1 MPLDCRT
8 LELPPFEILKRLP
21 AFAIVAGV
29 AASILSA
36 PTRVL
41 AAEIVDVAIVLAAD
55 VSRSVDEDEFTLQRE
70 GYARAFTNPQVL
82 QAIQAGPNRGIAVT
96 FVEWSGAND
105 QKVVADWTIVRD
117 GESGAVFSSMILA
130 PPRSFAGLTSISAA
144 VDFSMKLF
152 ADGRFQ
158 ATRRVIDVSGDGTSN
173 SGRPIIQARDEAIVQ
188 GVTINGLTI
197 LNLHPNPGFIAHTQ
211 PPGGLPN
218 YYRENVIGGAMS
230 FLVEI
235 EDFKSFGEAIVSKLV
250 GEIARQDAAKGLAA
264 R

>member
-1 MPLDCRT
+1 MQPRDFR
-8 LELPPFEILKRLP
+8 PHHF
-21 AFAIVAGV
+21 AFAI
-29 AASILSA
+29 AAALAVSIFA
-36 PTRVL
+36 TPNRTL
-41 AAEIVDVAIVLAAD
+41 AAETVDVAIVLAAD
-55 VSRSVDEDEFTLQRE
+55 VSRSVDDDEFNLQRE

-82 QAIQAGPNRGIAVT
+82 QAIQAGANRGIAVT
-96 FVEWSGAND
+96 FVEWSGASD

-158 ATRRVIDVSGDGTSN
+158 TARRVIDISGDGTSN
-173 SGRPIIQARDEAIVQ
+173 SGRPILQARDEAIAQ

-197 LNLHPNPGFIAHTQ
+197 LNLHPNPGFLAHTQ

-218 YYRENVIGGAMS
+218 YYRENVIGGPMS

-250 GEIARQDAAKGLAA
+250 GEIAGTGAAKGIAA